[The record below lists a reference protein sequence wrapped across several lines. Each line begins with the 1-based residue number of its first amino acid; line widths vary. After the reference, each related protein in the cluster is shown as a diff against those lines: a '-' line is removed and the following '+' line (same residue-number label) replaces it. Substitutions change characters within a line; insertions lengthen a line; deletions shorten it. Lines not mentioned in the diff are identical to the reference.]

1 MDSNYTAARPTY
13 LPWLFLII
21 TTALGAAGCYLF
33 FLNRETA
40 VPVSWGAAGGVR
52 NGPVDWSN
60 TIQQSLVAP
69 IVASMF
75 GILIVTRRPRHRIG
89 WLLIFIGL
97 SIATGVFVQEWAAYG
112 YYTAPGGL
120 PGWAFAAWVTNW
132 IWVILFSLL
141 LLMVGIFPDG
151 VFLSQQ
157 WRRLIILC
165 LLLFA
170 VPLLIGGVIE
180 TPMSSAFRIP
190 NPFVR
195 TPHASLYNALFT
207 LGVPFMPLTTVTVLA
222 GLMVRFRRR
231 RGRERQQIKWLLAG
245 VALMTVLILAGLGIS
260 FGLGNTLGDVMV
272 NAALLG
278 PLVGI
283 GVALLRH
290 QLYNID
296 VIIRRTLVYSVLTV
310 LLALVY
316 FGSVVLL
323 QSLVATIEVEQS
335 TSVIVFST
343 LAIAALFSPLRKRV
357 QEVIDRRFYRRKYD
371 AAQTLAA
378 FAAMARD
385 EVDLDA
391 LTAELLHVIDKTIQ
405 PSHVSLWIR
414 ELET

>member
-1 MDSNYTAARPTY
+1 
-13 LPWLFLII
+13 
-21 TTALGAAGCYLF
+21 
-33 FLNRETA
+33 
-40 VPVSWGAAGGVR
+40 
-52 NGPVDWSN
+52 
-60 TIQQSLVAP
+60 
-69 IVASMF
+69 
-75 GILIVTRRPRHRIG
+75 
-89 WLLIFIGL
+89 
-97 SIATGVFVQEWAAYG
+97 
-112 YYTAPGGL
+112 
-120 PGWAFAAWVTNW
+120 
-132 IWVILFSLL
+132 
-141 LLMVGIFPDG
+141 
-151 VFLSQQ
+151 
-157 WRRLIILC
+157 
-165 LLLFA
+165 
-170 VPLLIGGVIE
+170 
-180 TPMSSAFRIP
+180 
-190 NPFVR
+190 
-195 TPHASLYNALFT
+195 
-207 LGVPFMPLTTVTVLA
+207 MPLTAVTVLA